1 MAPRRI
7 LSKRPLPL
15 GWGLMVADYCEEEMN
30 ASAVLGSLFGSA
42 SFSATI
48 IPVPQLLEVI
58 RILAYNFPWK
68 EKLTS
73 FEKGEDPVKY
83 VMDEVGS
90 IYPRVNQVW
99 PDKTSDAAL
108 AHFAR
113 SGLGAHRVELA
124 PSDNPFGAKFVVR
137 TNELASLEV
146 RPGYARYGG
155 DAYFDESW
163 NALAIIRSE
172 PIAGEAE
179 DEPHRS
185 CRVDDGLGECDWWR
199 PLVDRIYRPAD
210 GYRWE
215 YAKFCF
221 RSSVFTLVTF
231 VDHLFVLH
239 MQTSELV
246 TLACRER
253 LSPTHPIR
261 RFLLPFTY
269 GAITINAWAR
279 TALCNYRT
287 TTQRAFAFTD
297 RSYARAWAVAP
308 GLVAASGAASG
319 SLFQPLHRV
328 ARSPIATDN
337 KIDDVL
343 DEFLARQGPVY
354 GSPGVDTPFYRTAR
368 KYHSIVLEWVTS
380 YVEHFYPHGVDPN
393 EDPEIQSFIE
403 QERMRTFTI
412 ALATCSCPNSVRCNL
427 PICLSFAPARTFV
440 HLTRCP
446 CGIAMLPPVGGA
458 YVGRVGS

>member
-1 MAPRRI
+1 MLPVVTFLLLCFSTMRKLGGDPYWGFILWVQRLHLLTQYVQFGGGRVDGRIAYKISQMAPRRI

-146 RPGYARYGG
+146 
-155 DAYFDESW
+155 
-163 NALAIIRSE
+163 
-172 PIAGEAE
+172 
-179 DEPHRS
+179 
-185 CRVDDGLGECDWWR
+185 
-199 PLVDRIYRPAD
+199 
-210 GYRWE
+210 
-215 YAKFCF
+215 
-221 RSSVFTLVTF
+221 
-231 VDHLFVLH
+231 
-239 MQTSELV
+239 
-246 TLACRER
+246 
-253 LSPTHPIR
+253 
-261 RFLLPFTY
+261 
-269 GAITINAWAR
+269 
-279 TALCNYRT
+279 
-287 TTQRAFAFTD
+287 
-297 RSYARAWAVAP
+297 
-308 GLVAASGAASG
+308 
-319 SLFQPLHRV
+319 
-328 ARSPIATDN
+328 
-337 KIDDVL
+337 
-343 DEFLARQGPVY
+343 
-354 GSPGVDTPFYRTAR
+354 
-368 KYHSIVLEWVTS
+368 
-380 YVEHFYPHGVDPN
+380 
-393 EDPEIQSFIE
+393 
-403 QERMRTFTI
+403 
-412 ALATCSCPNSVRCNL
+412 
-427 PICLSFAPARTFV
+427 
-440 HLTRCP
+440 
-446 CGIAMLPPVGGA
+446 
-458 YVGRVGS
+458 